1 MIEINEQS
9 KLQHNQLKQKI
20 SLSLEK
26 LNKSTF
32 VFDEI
37 ITDYNYL
44 YKKFINLQYNALKK
58 EQEVIKIQNNDN
70 EDYKLLKEDYF
81 KLKEDYEKK
90 LLEIKDNLE
99 TIMKLKEQIEKKDR
113 KITGLQAENSALKGQ
128 NIQLDTK
135 NKELNEINVEN
146 EKKIFQLN
154 KLYQRMEINQNKLIE
169 DSVQIHQDFEEL
181 QNKMFEMQ
189 TKNLKNNFDYQNLK
203 SEYPSKNILD
213 NIDINEININLT
225 NTEGKFPDKLKYKQI
240 IHNKGITSISFNEKG
255 NKYITTGEDNSVI
268 LLDASKNSEISK
280 FSKFKKTVSEACFNK
295 NNNLI
300 LAGSYDATVKL
311 LSSQNLNLISNFT
324 ENTKQINCVK
334 SYHNYDKGL
343 AGSSDY
349 TIKEFDLETKKI
361 IEEFSYESG
370 CFSLNISLNDNF
382 ILSGHDNGMINM
394 WTGHMDK
401 RAKLFKL
408 HENKIIDL
416 KIVTDNTFLSL
427 SKDKK
432 IKLFDIRAEK
442 EIYTIND
449 DKINDICESNI
460 ALSPDK
466 NYFSVG
472 SNEGVVYIIKINNGE
487 IKHKIN
493 NNNGNGEVKS
503 ICWNNFNHHIYI
515 GDSKGFVS
523 IWGA

>member
-1 MIEINEQS
+1 MLKINEQS

-44 YKKFINLQYNALKK
+44 YKKFINLKYNTLIK

-81 KLKEDYEKK
+81 KLKEDYENK

-135 NKELNEINVEN
+135 NKKLNKIKKKKK
-146 EKKIFQLN
+146 KKIFQLN

-189 TKNLKNNFDYQNLK
+189 TKNLKNDFDYQNLK

-255 NKYITTGEDNSVI
+255 NKYITTGEDNSLI
-268 LLDASKNSEISK
+268 LLDTSKNSEISK

-300 LAGSYDATVKL
+300 LAGSYDTTIKL

-324 ENTKQINCVK
+324 
-334 SYHNYDKGL
+334 
-343 AGSSDY
+343 
-349 TIKEFDLETKKI
+349 
-361 IEEFSYESG
+361 
-370 CFSLNISLNDNF
+370 
-382 ILSGHDNGMINM
+382 
-394 WTGHMDK
+394 
-401 RAKLFKL
+401 
-408 HENKIIDL
+408 
-416 KIVTDNTFLSL
+416 
-427 SKDKK
+427 
-432 IKLFDIRAEK
+432 
-442 EIYTIND
+442 
-449 DKINDICESNI
+449 
-460 ALSPDK
+460 
-466 NYFSVG
+466 
-472 SNEGVVYIIKINNGE
+472 
-487 IKHKIN
+487 
-493 NNNGNGEVKS
+493 
-503 ICWNNFNHHIYI
+503 
-515 GDSKGFVS
+515 
-523 IWGA
+523 